1 MKATN
6 ILLNAMLEAKIA
18 DFGLSKAFNRN
29 NDTHVSTNTLA
40 GTPGYVDPEY
50 LMTMQ
55 PTTKS
60 DVYSFG
66 VVLLELVTGKPALLR
81 DLDNTSIIQW
91 VQQHLARGNI
101 EDVVD
106 ARMHGDHDI
115 NSVWK
120 VVDIALKCTMQES
133 IHRPTMTGVVA
144 MLQECIELENR
155 HLKDYAANSENH
167 NSSYNTYGVDQSTN
181 VIQSNDAFE
190 VGHNIARVPTMA
202 TGPVAR

>member
-1 MKATN
+1 
-6 ILLNAMLEAKIA
+6 
-18 DFGLSKAFNRN
+18 
-29 NDTHVSTNTLA
+29 
-40 GTPGYVDPEY
+40 
-50 LMTMQ
+50 MTMQ

-167 NSSYNTYGVDQSTN
+167 NLSYNTYGVDQSTN